1 MPRST
6 RRSAA
11 AAAAAEE
18 EEDAEPQSPTLALPA
33 PVADIAGLK
42 DDLAKFA
49 FLQSV
54 IQHGYMRDEEARDMY
69 QQLMDTDSG
78 VHIQSRVVWLNPV
91 IGLQHQPNW
100 TCSMFTSI

>member
-1 MPRST
+1 MPRNT

-42 DDLAKFA
+42 EDLAKFT

-54 IQHGYMRDEEARDMY
+54 IQHGYMREEEARDIY
-69 QQLMDTDSG
+69 QQLMDTDLG
-78 VHIQSRVVWLNPV
+78 VLVQNRDVWLTPLT
-91 IGLQHQPNW
+91 GL
-100 TCSMFTSI
+100 